1 MASLACDSSMPRFWS
16 ILFCTED
23 SAEVKKSDIAHNPSA
38 CRSLP
43 LQFFQKVLSQAGAE
57 PM

>member
-23 SAEVKKSDIAHNPSA
+23 SAEVKKSDIAHNPNASDHN
-38 CRSLP
+38 P
-43 LQFFQKVLSQAGAE
+43 TQFFLLSQE
-57 PM
+57 C